1 MMVLDDGGIYSDCT
15 EALKLFNGISRENV
29 LYIRCI
35 DSPDIRIHTY
45 NKGRKDDKEIMMEW

>member
-1 MMVLDDGGIYSDCT
+1 MVLDDGGIYSDCT